1 MKRLALTIAVPT
13 AVCTLLLMAAPADAT
28 YPDRNG
34 RIAFAA
40 DNGSGFEVYSDFPD
54 GTGLTQLTNISGT
67 DNATPD
73 WSPDGTLIAFA
84 DVQGHRCSVYV
95 MQSDGTGLSDLT
107 GGHKG
112 CEGYP
117 AFTTSGHRLLFTLQ
131 RCRGCPVWIS
141 TMNLH
146 GGNRRRIISSRR
158 VRTRAPVAFV
168 GPAMSPDGRTVA
180 FAANCDK
187 VSFRK
192 AVFTVRMNGS
202 HLTEI
207 VPFRLDVSS
216 KLDWSPNGERLLYT
230 PYIDF
235 PNGHVPNVFTIR
247 PDASRLHQL
256 TYASGDTAAISGSYS
271 PNGRWIVYRRE
282 TPNGYSQWKM
292 HPKGTDKTRIRR
304 LSIAPRSQDWGP
316 KPS

>member
-1 MKRLALTIAVPT
+1 MKRLAVIIAIPT
-13 AVCTLLLMAAPADAT
+13 TLCTVLLLTTPADAT
-28 YPDRNG
+28 FPGRNG
-34 RIAFAA
+34 WIAFEAET
-40 DNGSGFEVYSDFPD
+40 GSGFEVYIDQPD
-54 GTGLTQLTNISGT
+54 GTGWTQLTNIAGT
-67 DNATPD
+67 DHPTPD
-73 WSPDGTLIAFA
+73 WSPDGSLIAFA
-84 DVQGHRCSVYV
+84 DVQGRRCSVYV
-95 MQSDGTGLSDLT
+95 MHPDGTGLSDLT

-112 CEGYP
+112 CERYP

-131 RCRGCPVWIS
+131 RCRGCRVWIA
-141 TMNLH
+141 TMNLS

-158 VRTRAPVAFV
+158 VPASAPVALV

-180 FAANCDK
+180 FAANFPNDS
-187 VSFRK
+187 VRK
-192 AVFTVRMNGS
+192 AVFTARMNGS
-202 HLTEI
+202 HLTRV